1 MWTRVE
7 SESSSFR
14 RDSSI
19 SRGLKSVAILRIRTF
34 GDPVL
39 RQRARE
45 VDKITDL
52 HRKLIADMFDTMR
65 DAPGVGLA
73 APQVGVMERIFV
85 WEHEDRSGAFINP
98 NIITRSTDREED
110 EEGCL
115 SLPGIVYPV
124 QRSTDV
130 TIEGLDADGD
140 PVSIEASGLLARIF
154 QHEVDHLDGVL
165 FVDIL
170 PEEMRREA
178 LTTLRNQALGLPT
191 PAPQV
196 PAEEVL

>member
-1 MWTRVE
+1 
-7 SESSSFR
+7 
-14 RDSSI
+14 
-19 SRGLKSVAILRIRTF
+19 VAILRIRTF

-65 DAPGVGLA
+65 EAPGVGLA

-98 NIITRSTDREED
+98 RIVTRSKDREED

-124 QRSTDV
+124 RRSTEV
-130 TIEGLDADGD
+130 TIEGLDVEAN
-140 PVSIEASGLLARIF
+140 PVSIDASGLLARIF

-165 FVDIL
+165 FVDLL

-191 PAPQV
+191 PVPEV